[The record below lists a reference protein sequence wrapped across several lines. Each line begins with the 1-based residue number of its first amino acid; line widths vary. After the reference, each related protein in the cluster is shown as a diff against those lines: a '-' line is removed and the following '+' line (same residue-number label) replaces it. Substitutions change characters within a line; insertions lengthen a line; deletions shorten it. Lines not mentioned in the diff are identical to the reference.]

1 MTKEKL
7 YELLLQESR
16 YSSIEYLHFV
26 KKYMDEFFES
36 NAVTPK
42 GTNRHPYA
50 DVLHEYIEG
59 VEIQCKEN
67 GSGWYNL
74 CHFPFQSEYRI
85 KPQEPV
91 YEYKYSIVLAG
102 KQYISEEYKTIE
114 EIKDFNNTYLPVA
127 IEDTKR
133 VRQ

>member
-1 MTKEKL
+1 MTKENFIDIISPMV
-7 YELLLQESR
+7 YER
-16 YSSIEYLHFV
+16 V
-26 KKYMDEFFES
+26 KHGFKETICKFFEQ
-36 NAVTPK
+36 NVVIPK

-50 DVLHEYIEG
+50 DVLHEWIEG
-59 VEIQCKEN
+59 ADIEVNLEGI
-67 GSGWYNL
+67 WTDYN
-74 CHFPFQSEYRI
+74 CSREYIDKYEYRI

-114 EIKDFNNTYLPVA
+114 EIKDFNNIYLPVA
-127 IEDTKR
+127 IEETKR